1 MGDDFVELLEPG
13 LGIGSHRRDQ
23 GIEGQRRDVPAD
35 RVDLDMAELRSD
47 EEVSVVSLPV
57 ENEEGLVM
65 LDQGLQKEVVPLVV
79 GIRPAVG

>member
-1 MGDDFVELLEPG
+1 
-13 LGIGSHRRDQ
+13 
-23 GIEGQRRDVPAD
+23 
-35 RVDLDMAELRSD
+35 MAELRSD